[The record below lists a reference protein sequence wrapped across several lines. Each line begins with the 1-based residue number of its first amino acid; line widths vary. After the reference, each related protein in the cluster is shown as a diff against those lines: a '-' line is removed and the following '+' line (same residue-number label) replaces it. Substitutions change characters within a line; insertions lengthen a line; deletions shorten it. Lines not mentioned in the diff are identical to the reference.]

1 MSQDMHEEIYE
12 RYQHMLEQ
20 LKQHSQCD
28 ETCSVNADSVS
39 IDADVAT
46 GVGENMALR
55 ATERPGA
62 TRPDGIRPCAI
73 GQSSTDS
80 FVGATLPYAH
90 EAVLQYSISSDW
102 RYDDVPDGAYVS
114 KTQRQREA
122 ADRIDSD
129 AYAALGLKSFIY
141 ELVCATLV
149 ILIGVAVSTLGLALW
164 RPDVLQ
170 RWIGGMQ

>member
-1 MSQDMHEEIYE
+1 MRTPRHRRKENSMSKDQGQDTSKNTSKEIYE
-12 RYQHMLEQ
+12 RYKRMLEQ
-20 LKQHSQCD
+20 LNSSD
-28 ETCSVNADSVS
+28 VVTVAAD
-39 IDADVAT
+39 IAT

-90 EAVLQYSISSDW
+90 EQALS
-102 RYDDVPDGAYVS
+102 YVS
-114 KTQRQREA
+114 RTQRQREA